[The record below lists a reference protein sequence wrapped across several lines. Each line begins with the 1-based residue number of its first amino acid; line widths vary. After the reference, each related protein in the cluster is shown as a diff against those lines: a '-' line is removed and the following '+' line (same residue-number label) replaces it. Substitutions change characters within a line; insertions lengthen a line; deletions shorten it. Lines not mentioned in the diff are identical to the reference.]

1 LCVHGDPGLRRRRR
15 YLASF
20 QYSFTVA
27 ALVSPAFFTTV
38 FEVRH
43 WLPWLVLGLVNV
55 LAALGVRRLERIVP
69 APDLRLS
76 VKPERAIE
84 PIRAGPR
91 AATLGISRH
100 PVSDVDHYPGD
111 QETD

>member
-1 LCVHGDPGLRRRRR
+1 VARGGSALLAALVVVDSVGNACSCRSGRGRPAVLLVLCVHRDRGLRRRRR

-20 QYSFTVA
+20 QYSFTA
-27 ALVSPAFFTTV
+27 ALVAPAFFTTV

-43 WLPWLVLGLVNV
+43 WLPWLVLGLLNI

-76 VKPERAIE
+76 A
-84 PIRAGPR
+84 
-91 AATLGISRH
+91 
-100 PVSDVDHYPGD
+100 
-111 QETD
+111 